1 MIAIASKE
9 IYRLDIKINVN
20 GDKESSNKVK
30 KVEETAEK
38 AKKKLKDLGN
48 QTASP
53 TAKLN
58 DKMSSPLDK
67 LESKTKKLSD
77 RTISP
82 TAKLKDNATSG
93 LDKVKSATEKLNN
106 KEAKVK
112 VKAEDQASSVI
123 EKANNKLTSWLK
135 AGSKKVIS
143 IALAGTLAMGGF
155 GATTA
160 IKTYSDFE
168 KGLSNVKAVSQATDS
183 EMKQLSNTAKSLGAS
198 TEWSAVQ
205 VTQAEELLGQAGFS
219 TKENISALPGL
230 LSLAS
235 AGDLDLAAATDI
247 ASGTL
252 RSFNIDASNTSHVA
266 DVLALSASATN
277 SDVTDLGETM
287 KYVAPV
293 SASLGISFED
303 TAAAAGLLSNQN
315 IKGSQAGTV
324 LRQAMAR
331 LASPTKEAAGLMKTY
346 GINAFDT
353 QGNMKPLSGV
363 VDNLNS
369 SLGKLTSQQRADIIS
384 TIFGTE
390 SMSGVLALMN
400 QGGQSL
406 SDLSKRLSD
415 ANGAAKDMAN
425 TKLDNLSG
433 QWKILKSAVEGM
445 NIALGE
451 RLAPYAKQFVTWF
464 TGKIPDITDGIVN
477 AVDYLSN
484 HTEDIK
490 ETAIA
495 IGTVVTAI
503 AGFNIAGSIGNSIS
517 GISNLVSLFKGASV
531 AKDATE
537 AAVGISKVGLAA
549 KILPALFSPVGL
561 AITAGVATT
570 AYGVMSYNSLIN
582 RSIDTATEE
591 LTIGEKII
599 NKFTGSAY
607 KSAKELQESGVKYT
621 DFGEGISDSFKKAV
635 RETAKS
641 GTELLMN
648 IKKIDMSS
656 YSTSDRENK
665 ITNRINDY
673 AYDIINALENKKN
686 SETKVLKDALSAD
699 GDYSLEN
706 DSAVSSIG
714 EYYDNVTEKIQVARD
729 KVYDIT
735 SQAYADNRE
744 LAVSELEEIKGYID
758 QMNSL
763 KLEAI
768 DAKNTYDQAYA
779 QSKFTTDASK
789 VTDADSASELLKSS
803 YKDIDDVYKDKIA
816 DLDGNIAVLEKTLS
830 ETTEESKK
838 SSLEKSID
846 ELRNTRGSY
855 ADSNWNE
862 KQAMYQIIMDQ
873 NSGAASSIDKYT
885 GDKVDGTELD
895 NRDTMQKMINSH
907 IGASNIK
914 ESGNYTLFN
923 DLTKQWE
930 NVTIAVDDYSKEIT
944 GFYNETANKGAAY
957 SNVQKKQLDILR
969 ESYTNSTDGIIN
981 AIDVISNSTL
991 NTSTGEFKMGNAIVA
1006 SMQDIQKESDGVI
1019 TGMTQI
1025 NGTQVYIKADAS
1037 GAIEAIGDTRE
1048 ELNQVPPI
1056 TAADVTTDGTAQE
1069 TTSEITGVITKANE
1083 ADGKTITIT
1092 TIFKKITQWFDDK
1105 FSRAADA
1112 INDHST
1118 AANYIPSENA
1128 NGTHYSESGLSTVD
1142 ERGWELSDRT
1152 VPVIGQYNNNPL
1164 VNLKKGTKI
1173 RNHMNSVNDMR
1184 AAVQQEVARKT
1195 PKQKVEVY
1203 QPQVAMA
1210 GGGNQF
1216 SFGGMN
1222 INVNGNQDIEAMIN
1236 EAMQQFG
1243 QNLRDAFTNIKK

>member
-135 AGSKKVIS
+135 AGTKKVIS

-549 KILPALFSPVGL
+549 KILPALFSPAGL
-561 AITAGVATT
+561 AITAGVAAT
-570 AYGVMSYNSLIN
+570 AYGVMSYNSLMN

-648 IKKIDMSS
+648 IKKIDMSG

-665 ITNRINDY
+665 IANRINDY

-699 GDYSLEN
+699 GDYSSEN

-744 LAVSELEEIKGYID
+744 LASSELEEIKGYID

-763 KLEAI
+763 KLDAI

-789 VTDADSASELLKSS
+789 ITDTDSASELLKSS
-803 YKDIDDVYKDKIA
+803 YKDIDDAYKDKIA
-816 DLDGNIAVLEKTLS
+816 DLDGHIAVLEKTLS

-930 NVTIAVDDYSKEIT
+930 NVTIAVDEYSKEIT

-1069 TTSEITGVITKANE
+1069 TKSEITSVITKADE

-1092 TIFKKITQWFDDK
+1092 TIFKKVSQWFDDIFK
-1105 FSRAADA
+1105 GNSDV
-1112 INDHST
+1112 DK
-1118 AANYIPSENA
+1118 NA

-1142 ERGWELSDRT
+1142 ERGWELADRT
-1152 VPVIGQYNNNPL
+1152 VPVIGQYNKNPL
-1164 VNLKKGTKI
+1164 VNLQKGTKI

>member
-549 KILPALFSPVGL
+549 KILPALFSPAGL
-561 AITAGVATT
+561 AITAGVAAT
-570 AYGVMSYNSLIN
+570 AYGVMSYNSLMN

-763 KLEAI
+763 KLDAI

-789 VTDADSASELLKSS
+789 ITDTDSASELLKSS
-803 YKDIDDVYKDKIA
+803 YKDIDDAYKDKIA
-816 DLDGNIAVLEKTLS
+816 DLDGHIAVLEKTLS

>member
-1 MIAIASKE
+1 
-9 IYRLDIKINVN
+9 
-20 GDKESSNKVK
+20 
-30 KVEETAEK
+30 
-38 AKKKLKDLGN
+38 
-48 QTASP
+48 
-53 TAKLN
+53 
-58 DKMSSPLDK
+58 MSSPLDK

-135 AGSKKVIS
+135 AGTKKVIS

-537 AAVGISKVGLAA
+537 AAAGISKVGLSA

-561 AITAGVATT
+561 AITAGVAAT
-570 AYGVMSYNSLIN
+570 AYGVMSYNSLMN

-648 IKKIDMSS
+648 IKKIDMSG

-686 SETKVLKDALSAD
+686 SEIKVLKDALSAD
-699 GDYSLEN
+699 GDYSSEN

-763 KLEAI
+763 KLDAI

-789 VTDADSASELLKSS
+789 ITDTDSASELLKSS
-803 YKDIDDVYKDKIA
+803 YKDIDDAYKDKIA
-816 DLDGNIAVLEKTLS
+816 DLDGHIAVLEKTLS

-1069 TTSEITGVITKANE
+1069 TKSEITSVITKADE

-1092 TIFKKITQWFDDK
+1092 TIFKKVSQWFDDIFK
-1105 FSRAADA
+1105 GNSDV
-1112 INDHST
+1112 DK
-1118 AANYIPSENA
+1118 NA

-1142 ERGWELSDRT
+1142 ERGWELADRT

-1164 VNLKKGTKI
+1164 VNLQKGTKI

>member
-58 DKMSSPLDK
+58 DKMSSPLEK
-67 LESKTKKLSD
+67 LESKTKSLSD
-77 RTISP
+77 KTISP

-648 IKKIDMSS
+648 IKKIDMSG

-665 ITNRINDY
+665 IANRINDY

-699 GDYSLEN
+699 GDYSSEN

-729 KVYDIT
+729 KVYYIT

-763 KLEAI
+763 KLDAI

-789 VTDADSASELLKSS
+789 ITDTDSASELLKSS
-803 YKDIDDVYKDKIA
+803 YKDIDDAYKDKIA
-816 DLDGNIAVLEKTLS
+816 DLDGHIAVLEKTLS

-838 SSLEKSID
+838 SSLQKSID

>member
-135 AGSKKVIS
+135 AGTKKVIS

-537 AAVGISKVGLAA
+537 AAAGISKVGLSA

-561 AITAGVATT
+561 AITAGFAAT
-570 AYGVMSYNSLIN
+570 AYGVMSYNSLMN

-648 IKKIDMSS
+648 IKKIDMSG

-686 SETKVLKDALSAD
+686 SEIKVLKDALSAD
-699 GDYSLEN
+699 GDYSSEN

-763 KLEAI
+763 KLDAI

-789 VTDADSASELLKSS
+789 ITDTDSASELLKSS
-803 YKDIDDVYKDKIA
+803 YKDIDDAYKDKIA
-816 DLDGNIAVLEKTLS
+816 DLDGHIAVLEKTLS

-873 NSGAASSIDKYT
+873 NSGVASSIDKYT

-1056 TAADVTTDGTAQE
+1056 TAADVTTNGTAQE

-1142 ERGWELSDRT
+1142 ERGWELADKT

-1164 VNLKKGTKI
+1164 VNLQKGTKI

-1210 GGGNQF
+1210 GEGNQF
-1216 SFGGMN
+1216 NFGGMN

>member
-135 AGSKKVIS
+135 AGTKKVIS

-549 KILPALFSPVGL
+549 KILPALFSPAGL
-561 AITAGVATT
+561 AITAGVAAT
-570 AYGVMSYNSLIN
+570 AYGVMSYNSLMN

-648 IKKIDMSS
+648 IKKIDMSG

-665 ITNRINDY
+665 IANRINDY

-699 GDYSLEN
+699 GDYSSEN

-763 KLEAI
+763 KLDAI
-768 DAKNTYDQAYA
+768 DAKDTYDQAYA

-789 VTDADSASELLKSS
+789 ITDTDSASELLKSS
-803 YKDIDDVYKDKIA
+803 YKDIDDAYKDKIA
-816 DLDGNIAVLEKTLS
+816 DLDGHIAVLEKTLS

-930 NVTIAVDDYSKEIT
+930 NVTIAVDEYSKEIT

-1069 TTSEITGVITKANE
+1069 TKSEITSVITKADE

-1092 TIFKKITQWFDDK
+1092 TIFKKVSQWFDDIFK
-1105 FSRAADA
+1105 GNSDV
-1112 INDHST
+1112 DK
-1118 AANYIPSENA
+1118 NA

-1142 ERGWELSDRT
+1142 ERGWELADRT
-1152 VPVIGQYNNNPL
+1152 VPVIGQYNKNPL
-1164 VNLKKGTKI
+1164 VNLQKGTKI

>member
-58 DKMSSPLDK
+58 DKMSSPLEK
-67 LESKTKKLSD
+67 LESKTKSLSD
-77 RTISP
+77 KTISP

-537 AAVGISKVGLAA
+537 TAVGISKVGLAA

-648 IKKIDMSS
+648 IKKIDMSG

-665 ITNRINDY
+665 IANRINDY

-699 GDYSLEN
+699 GDYSSEN

-729 KVYDIT
+729 KVYYIT

-763 KLEAI
+763 KLDAI

-789 VTDADSASELLKSS
+789 ITDTDSASELLKSS
-803 YKDIDDVYKDKIA
+803 YKDIDDAYKDKIA
-816 DLDGNIAVLEKTLS
+816 DLDGHIAVLEKTLS

-838 SSLEKSID
+838 SSLQKSID

>member
-58 DKMSSPLDK
+58 DKMSSPLEK
-67 LESKTKKLSD
+67 LESKTKSLSD
-77 RTISP
+77 KTISP

-135 AGSKKVIS
+135 AGTKKVIS

-464 TGKIPDITDGIVN
+464 TSKIPEIKEGILSF
-477 AVDYLSN
+477 VDYLSKN
-484 HTEDIK
+484 TDKLISLGK
-490 ETAIA
+490 TAV
-495 IGTVVTAI
+495 TVT
-503 AGFNIAGSIGNSIS
+503 GSVMA
-517 GISNLVSLFKGASV
+517 LSV
-531 AKDATE
+531 ASKTIGAVNGIMGFVNGVRSIATGAE
-537 AAVGISKVGLAA
+537 VATTALSGAGIVA
-549 KILPALFSPVGL
+549 KILPALFSPIGIAAVAAFAVAGVAIKGYNDLMDESCLKTTEQLSLSERFMNSITGHKIKTEKEMEELGL
-561 AITAGVATT
+561 VYNDFGYGVSDSFKTAAKDASKSLLDIEMNINRMSRNGSLNGDKFDSFKDYINNFVYDGINAIKSKQSQVKEELNKTFGLDGTISENEQNTLDYLEKYYQAGIDKELELRDDIYEIGSKAIADHGAILDSDMAQIKEKLAEIQALKLEYANAENEGERAYASSKFKSAAERVSGIEEASTLLQDRAKEHQDKLDEIQANYDKSIAYTKSLMKSATSDEDKQNLQSELDDLQKTRDESLKQAEEDWKSDLETLYEAYPKARGKLNEDTGEAFSVDELKSQDTMSKIQDSHSQLAGVATSGVYT
-570 AYGVMSYNSLIN
+570 LQNDVTKNLETLYVNVDEATGKIKGILNGTTGEIGAYS
-582 RSIDTATEE
+582 DEQK
-591 LTIGEKII
+591 EKLM
-599 NKFTGSAY
+599 NLQDEYSKTGS
-607 KSAKELQESGVKYT
+607 EMQQLV
-621 DFGEGISDSFKKAV
+621 
-635 RETAKS
+635 
-641 GTELLMN
+641 
-648 IKKIDMSS
+648 
-656 YSTSDRENK
+656 
-665 ITNRINDY
+665 TN
-673 AYDIINALENKKN
+673 
-686 SETKVLKDALSAD
+686 
-699 GDYSLEN
+699 
-706 DSAVSSIG
+706 
-714 EYYDNVTEKIQVARD
+714 
-729 KVYDIT
+729 
-735 SQAYADNRE
+735 
-744 LAVSELEEIKGYID
+744 
-758 QMNSL
+758 
-763 KLEAI
+763 
-768 DAKNTYDQAYA
+768 
-779 QSKFTTDASK
+779 
-789 VTDADSASELLKSS
+789 
-803 YKDIDDVYKDKIA
+803 
-816 DLDGNIAVLEKTLS
+816 
-830 ETTEESKK
+830 
-838 SSLEKSID
+838 
-846 ELRNTRGSY
+846 
-855 ADSNWNE
+855 
-862 KQAMYQIIMDQ
+862 QAM
-873 NSGAASSIDKYT
+873 
-885 GDKVDGTELD
+885 
-895 NRDTMQKMINSH
+895 
-907 IGASNIK
+907 
-914 ESGNYTLFN
+914 
-923 DLTKQWE
+923 
-930 NVTIAVDDYSKEIT
+930 
-944 GFYNETANKGAAY
+944 
-957 SNVQKKQLDILR
+957 
-969 ESYTNSTDGIIN
+969 
-981 AIDVISNSTL
+981 L
-991 NTSTGEFKMGNAIVA
+991 NTSTDEVVNHFGDVVGQLENVQTA
-1006 SMQDIQKESDGVI
+1006 EDGTV
-1019 TGMTQI
+1019 TGILNI
-1025 NGTQVYIKADAS
+1025 NGTPIQITSNADGTITSLSEVNNQLDYINGRHVQAIIELRQTFSQEAIDYGQQDGARFLPQQNAS
-1037 GAIEAIGDTRE
+1037 G
-1048 ELNQVPPI
+1048 
-1056 TAADVTTDGTAQE
+1056 TDYAT
-1069 TTSEITGVITKANE
+1069 
-1083 ADGKTITIT
+1083 
-1092 TIFKKITQWFDDK
+1092 
-1105 FSRAADA
+1105 
-1112 INDHST
+1112 
-1118 AANYIPSENA
+1118 
-1128 NGTHYSESGLSTVD
+1128 SGLSTVN

-1152 VPVIGQYNNNPL
+1152 VSVIGQYNNNPL
-1164 VNLKKGTKI
+1164 VNLQSGTKI
-1173 RNHMNSVNDMR
+1173 RSHMDSMNDMR
-1184 AAVQQEVARKT
+1184 SAVKEEVS
-1195 PKQKVEVY
+1195 KQVPHGTY
-1203 QPQVAMA
+1203 QVAQA
-1210 GGGNQF
+1210 PVQVTGVGGL
-1216 SFGGMN
+1216 SFGDTN
-1222 INVNGNQDIEAMIN
+1222 ININGNQDVEAMIQQ
-1236 EAMQQFG
+1236 AMLQFG
-1243 QNLRDAFTNIKK
+1243 NTLRQAFSNIKR

>member
-1 MIAIASKE
+1 
-9 IYRLDIKINVN
+9 
-20 GDKESSNKVK
+20 
-30 KVEETAEK
+30 
-38 AKKKLKDLGN
+38 
-48 QTASP
+48 
-53 TAKLN
+53 
-58 DKMSSPLDK
+58 
-67 LESKTKKLSD
+67 
-77 RTISP
+77 
-82 TAKLKDNATSG
+82 
-93 LDKVKSATEKLNN
+93 
-106 KEAKVK
+106 
-112 VKAEDQASSVI
+112 
-123 EKANNKLTSWLK
+123 
-135 AGSKKVIS
+135 
-143 IALAGTLAMGGF
+143 MGGF

-277 SDVTDLGETM
+277 SDVTYLGETM

-537 AAVGISKVGLAA
+537 AAAGISKVGLAA
-549 KILPALFSPVGL
+549 KILPALFSPAGL
-561 AITAGVATT
+561 AITAGVAAT
-570 AYGVMSYNSLIN
+570 AVGVHEYNKLMN
-582 RSIDTATEE
+582 ESILTAKEDLDPIERFMDSISGNMHKSKAELEE
-591 LTIGEKII
+591 LNLI
-599 NKFTGSAY
+599 Y
-607 KSAKELQESGVKYT
+607 D
-621 DFGEGISDSFKKAV
+621 DFGEGVSESFKSA
-635 RETAKS
+635 AKDAS
-641 GTELLMN
+641 KSLLNIEMDINRLTRNGTLDEGGVN
-648 IKKIDMSS
+648 TFKN
-656 YSTSDRENK
+656 YV
-665 ITNRINDY
+665 NDF
-673 AYDIINALENKKN
+673 AYEGINAMKEQKDKIESEFNKTFMLDGVLN
-686 SETKVLKDALSAD
+686 ETEK
-699 GDYSLEN
+699 
-706 DSAVSSIG
+706 
-714 EYYDNVTEKIQVARD
+714 NVTESLSEYFETGINKQMQLKED
-729 KVYDIT
+729 VYGILNETFVDHSKDLDTAMAEIKEKLAEMKALELEY
-735 SQAYADNRE
+735 SKADNAYE
-744 LAVSELEEIKGYID
+744 K
-758 QMNSL
+758 
-763 KLEAI
+763 
-768 DAKNTYDQAYA
+768 AYA
-779 QSKFTTDASK
+779 QNQYINDAEK
-789 VTDADSASELLKSS
+789 VSGLDSASELLKSR
-803 YKDIDDVYKDKIA
+803 A
-816 DLDGNIAVLEKTLS
+816 DEHN
-830 ETTEESKK
+830 
-838 SSLEKSID
+838 
-846 ELRNTRGSY
+846 
-855 ADSNWNE
+855 
-862 KQAMYQIIMDQ
+862 
-873 NSGAASSIDKYT
+873 
-885 GDKVDGTELD
+885 
-895 NRDTMQKMINSH
+895 
-907 IGASNIK
+907 
-914 ESGNYTLFN
+914 
-923 DLTKQWE
+923 
-930 NVTIAVDDYSKEIT
+930 
-944 GFYNETANKGAAY
+944 
-957 SNVQKKQLDILR
+957 KQLDEIDNNYAGTLAYYD
-969 ESYTNSTDGIIN
+969 SLLSNNNITDEEKN
-981 AIDVISNSTL
+981 N
-991 NTSTGEFKMGNAIVA
+991 F
-1006 SMQDIQKESDGVI
+1006 
-1019 TGMTQI
+1019 
-1025 NGTQVYIKADAS
+1025 
-1037 GAIEAIGDTRE
+1037 EA
-1048 ELNQVPPI
+1048 
-1056 TAADVTTDGTAQE
+1056 
-1069 TTSEITGVITKANE
+1069 
-1083 ADGKTITIT
+1083 GKTEALKTRKEALKQAEEDWKSDLET
-1092 TIFKKITQWFDDK
+1092 L
-1105 FSRAADA
+1105 
-1112 INDHST
+1112 
-1118 AANYIPSENA
+1118 
-1128 NGTHYSESGLSTVD
+1128 YSAYPKAKDQME
-1142 ERGWELSDRT
+1142 
-1152 VPVIGQYNNNPL
+1152 
-1164 VNLKKGTKI
+1164 
-1173 RNHMNSVNDMR
+1173 
-1184 AAVQQEVARKT
+1184 EVC
-1195 PKQKVEVY
+1195 
-1203 QPQVAMA
+1203 
-1210 GGGNQF
+1210 
-1216 SFGGMN
+1216 
-1222 INVNGNQDIEAMIN
+1222 
-1236 EAMQQFG
+1236 
-1243 QNLRDAFTNIKK
+1243 

>member
-1 MIAIASKE
+1 
-9 IYRLDIKINVN
+9 
-20 GDKESSNKVK
+20 
-30 KVEETAEK
+30 
-38 AKKKLKDLGN
+38 
-48 QTASP
+48 
-53 TAKLN
+53 
-58 DKMSSPLDK
+58 
-67 LESKTKKLSD
+67 
-77 RTISP
+77 
-82 TAKLKDNATSG
+82 
-93 LDKVKSATEKLNN
+93 NN

-135 AGSKKVIS
+135 AGTKKVIS

-503 AGFNIAGSIGNSIS
+503 AGFNIAG
-517 GISNLVSLFKGASV
+517 
-531 AKDATE
+531 
-537 AAVGISKVGLAA
+537 
-549 KILPALFSPVGL
+549 
-561 AITAGVATT
+561 
-570 AYGVMSYNSLIN
+570 
-582 RSIDTATEE
+582 
-591 LTIGEKII
+591 
-599 NKFTGSAY
+599 
-607 KSAKELQESGVKYT
+607 
-621 DFGEGISDSFKKAV
+621 
-635 RETAKS
+635 
-641 GTELLMN
+641 
-648 IKKIDMSS
+648 
-656 YSTSDRENK
+656 
-665 ITNRINDY
+665 
-673 AYDIINALENKKN
+673 
-686 SETKVLKDALSAD
+686 
-699 GDYSLEN
+699 
-706 DSAVSSIG
+706 
-714 EYYDNVTEKIQVARD
+714 
-729 KVYDIT
+729 
-735 SQAYADNRE
+735 
-744 LAVSELEEIKGYID
+744 
-758 QMNSL
+758 
-763 KLEAI
+763 
-768 DAKNTYDQAYA
+768 
-779 QSKFTTDASK
+779 
-789 VTDADSASELLKSS
+789 
-803 YKDIDDVYKDKIA
+803 
-816 DLDGNIAVLEKTLS
+816 
-830 ETTEESKK
+830 
-838 SSLEKSID
+838 
-846 ELRNTRGSY
+846 
-855 ADSNWNE
+855 
-862 KQAMYQIIMDQ
+862 
-873 NSGAASSIDKYT
+873 
-885 GDKVDGTELD
+885 
-895 NRDTMQKMINSH
+895 
-907 IGASNIK
+907 
-914 ESGNYTLFN
+914 
-923 DLTKQWE
+923 
-930 NVTIAVDDYSKEIT
+930 
-944 GFYNETANKGAAY
+944 
-957 SNVQKKQLDILR
+957 
-969 ESYTNSTDGIIN
+969 
-981 AIDVISNSTL
+981 
-991 NTSTGEFKMGNAIVA
+991 
-1006 SMQDIQKESDGVI
+1006 
-1019 TGMTQI
+1019 
-1025 NGTQVYIKADAS
+1025 
-1037 GAIEAIGDTRE
+1037 
-1048 ELNQVPPI
+1048 
-1056 TAADVTTDGTAQE
+1056 
-1069 TTSEITGVITKANE
+1069 
-1083 ADGKTITIT
+1083 
-1092 TIFKKITQWFDDK
+1092 
-1105 FSRAADA
+1105 
-1112 INDHST
+1112 
-1118 AANYIPSENA
+1118 
-1128 NGTHYSESGLSTVD
+1128 
-1142 ERGWELSDRT
+1142 
-1152 VPVIGQYNNNPL
+1152 
-1164 VNLKKGTKI
+1164 
-1173 RNHMNSVNDMR
+1173 
-1184 AAVQQEVARKT
+1184 
-1195 PKQKVEVY
+1195 
-1203 QPQVAMA
+1203 
-1210 GGGNQF
+1210 
-1216 SFGGMN
+1216 
-1222 INVNGNQDIEAMIN
+1222 
-1236 EAMQQFG
+1236 
-1243 QNLRDAFTNIKK
+1243 

>member
-135 AGSKKVIS
+135 AGTKKVIS

-537 AAVGISKVGLAA
+537 AAAGISKVGLAA
-549 KILPALFSPVGL
+549 KILPALFSPAGL
-561 AITAGVATT
+561 AITAGVAAT
-570 AYGVMSYNSLIN
+570 AVGVHEYNKLMN
-582 RSIDTATEE
+582 ESILTAKEDLDPIERFMDSISGNMHKSKAELEE
-591 LTIGEKII
+591 LNLI
-599 NKFTGSAY
+599 Y
-607 KSAKELQESGVKYT
+607 D
-621 DFGEGISDSFKKAV
+621 DFGEGVSESFKSA
-635 RETAKS
+635 AKDAS
-641 GTELLMN
+641 KSLLNIEMDINRLTRNGTLDEGGVN
-648 IKKIDMSS
+648 TFKN
-656 YSTSDRENK
+656 YV
-665 ITNRINDY
+665 NDF
-673 AYDIINALENKKN
+673 AYEGINAMKEQKDKIESEFNKTFMLDGVLN
-686 SETKVLKDALSAD
+686 ETEK
-699 GDYSLEN
+699 
-706 DSAVSSIG
+706 
-714 EYYDNVTEKIQVARD
+714 NVTESLSEYFETGINKQMQL
-729 KVYDIT
+729 KEDIYGILNET
-735 SQAYADNRE
+735 FVDHSKDLDTAMAEIKEKLSEMKALELEYSKADNAYE
-744 LAVSELEEIKGYID
+744 K
-758 QMNSL
+758 
-763 KLEAI
+763 
-768 DAKNTYDQAYA
+768 AYA
-779 QSKFTTDASK
+779 QNQYINDAEK
-789 VTDADSASELLKSS
+789 VSGLDSASELLKSR
-803 YKDIDDVYKDKIA
+803 A
-816 DLDGNIAVLEKTLS
+816 DEHN
-830 ETTEESKK
+830 
-838 SSLEKSID
+838 
-846 ELRNTRGSY
+846 
-855 ADSNWNE
+855 
-862 KQAMYQIIMDQ
+862 
-873 NSGAASSIDKYT
+873 
-885 GDKVDGTELD
+885 
-895 NRDTMQKMINSH
+895 
-907 IGASNIK
+907 
-914 ESGNYTLFN
+914 
-923 DLTKQWE
+923 
-930 NVTIAVDDYSKEIT
+930 
-944 GFYNETANKGAAY
+944 
-957 SNVQKKQLDILR
+957 KQLDEIDNNYAGTLAYYDSLLSNNNITDEEKNNFEAGKTEALKTR
-969 ESYTNSTDGIIN
+969 KEALKQAEEDWKSDLETLYSAYPKAKDQNGRSLLNEETGAIFSKPELKSQDTMAKIQNSHSQLEGITQSGVYALKNDLSGNLEQLYVSVDEKTGAIKSIFNATTNDIGSYSDKEKEKMDSLKDSYSSAGKEINYLLESH
-981 AIDVISNSTL
+981 ARL
-991 NTSTGEFKMGNAIVA
+991 NTSTGELMSAAGTTITSLENVTAAGDGLITGIMEINNTPYKVTCDLSGTIQNIQSVTDATE
-1006 SMQDIQKESDGVI
+1006 SMPKES
-1019 TGMTQI
+1019 
-1025 NGTQVYIKADAS
+1025 
-1037 GAIEAIGDTRE
+1037 AI
-1048 ELNQVPPI
+1048 
-1056 TAADVTTDGTAQE
+1056 DVTTDGTAQE
-1069 TTSEITGVITKANE
+1069 TKSEITSVITKADE

-1092 TIFKKITQWFDDK
+1092 TIFKKVSQWFDDIFK
-1105 FSRAADA
+1105 G
-1112 INDHST
+1112 N
-1118 AANYIPSENA
+1118 SEVDKNA

-1142 ERGWELSDRT
+1142 ERGWELADRT

-1164 VNLKKGTKI
+1164 VNLQKGTKI

-1222 INVNGNQDIEAMIN
+1222 INVNGNQDVEAMIQ

-1243 QNLRDAFTNIKK
+1243 QNLRDAFSNIKK

>member
-58 DKMSSPLDK
+58 DKMSSPLEK
-67 LESKTKKLSD
+67 LESKTKSLSD

-135 AGSKKVIS
+135 AGTKKVIS

-406 SDLSKRLSD
+406 SDLSKKLSD

-537 AAVGISKVGLAA
+537 AAAGISKVGLAA
-549 KILPALFSPVGL
+549 KILPALFSPAGL
-561 AITAGVATT
+561 AITAGVAAT
-570 AYGVMSYNSLIN
+570 AYGVMSYNSLMN

-648 IKKIDMSS
+648 IKKIDMSG

-665 ITNRINDY
+665 IANRINDY

-699 GDYSLEN
+699 GNYSSEN

-729 KVYDIT
+729 KVYEIT
-735 SQAYADNRE
+735 SQAYANNRE
-744 LAVSELEEIKGYID
+744 LASSELEEIKGYID

-789 VTDADSASELLKSS
+789 ATDANSASELLKSA
-803 YKDIDDVYKDKIA
+803 YKDIDDAYKDKIA
-816 DLDGNIAVLEKTLS
+816 DLDGHIAVLEKTLS

-957 SNVQKKQLDILR
+957 SNVQKDQLDTLR
-969 ESYTNSTDGIIN
+969 KSYTNATDGIIN

-991 NTSTGEFKMGNAIVA
+991 NTDTGEFKMGNAIVA

-1019 TGMTQI
+1019 TGMAQI

-1037 GAIEAIGDTRE
+1037 GALEAIGNTRE
-1048 ELNQVPPI
+1048 ELNQIPS
-1056 TAADVTTDGTAQE
+1056 VTTADISTNA
-1069 TTSEITGVITKANE
+1069 SESKGEVGGLLENLREIGSKVWTGIVNITKNVTEAFTSSNDAGHTAGHKEGYASGTDNATAGLHPVAEEGFEIITNPSVRNFRGGERVLNHNE
-1083 ADGKTITIT
+1083 
-1092 TIFKKITQWFDDK
+1092 
-1105 FSRAADA
+1105 S
-1112 INDHST
+1112 
-1118 AANYIPSENA
+1118 
-1128 NGTHYSESGLSTVD
+1128 VD
-1142 ERGWELSDRT
+1142 FLKSNK
-1152 VPVIGQYNNNPL
+1152 V
-1164 VNLKKGTKI
+1164 KKG
-1173 RNHMNSVNDMR
+1173 
-1184 AAVQQEVARKT
+1184 
-1195 PKQKVEVY
+1195 KVEVY
-1203 QPQVAMA
+1203 QPKVAME

-1222 INVNGNQDIEAMIN
+1222 ININGNQDVEAMIN

-1243 QNLRDAFTNIKK
+1243 QNLRDAFSNIKK

>member
-58 DKMSSPLDK
+58 DKMSSPLEK
-67 LESKTKKLSD
+67 LESKTKSLSD

-93 LDKVKSATEKLNN
+93 LDKVKNATEKLNN

-135 AGSKKVIS
+135 AGTKKVIS

-415 ANGAAKDMAN
+415 VNGAAKDMAN

-537 AAVGISKVGLAA
+537 AAAGISKVGLAA

-561 AITAGVATT
+561 AITAGVAAT
-570 AYGVMSYNSLIN
+570 AVGVHEYNKLMN
-582 RSIDTATEE
+582 ESI
-591 LTIGEKII
+591 LT
-599 NKFTGSAY
+599 
-607 KSAKELQESGVKYT
+607 AKEDLDPIERFMDSISGNMHKSKAELQDLGLIYD
-621 DFGEGISDSFKKAV
+621 DFGEGVSESFKSA
-635 RETAKS
+635 AKDAS
-641 GTELLMN
+641 KSLLNIEMDINRLTRNGTLDEGGVN
-648 IKKIDMSS
+648 TFKN
-656 YSTSDRENK
+656 YV
-665 ITNRINDY
+665 NDF
-673 AYDIINALENKKN
+673 AYEGINAMKEQKDKIESEFNKTFMLDGVLN
-686 SETKVLKDALSAD
+686 ETEK
-699 GDYSLEN
+699 
-706 DSAVSSIG
+706 
-714 EYYDNVTEKIQVARD
+714 NVTESLSEYFETGINKQMQL
-729 KVYDIT
+729 KEDIYGILNKT
-735 SQAYADNRE
+735 FVDHSKDLDTAMA
-744 LAVSELEEIKGYID
+744 EIKGKLAEIK
-758 QMNSL
+758 SL
-763 KLEAI
+763 ELEYTKA
-768 DAKNTYDQAYA
+768 DNAYEQAYA
-779 QSKFTTDASK
+779 QDKFKTDASK
-789 VTDADSASELLKSS
+789 VASLDGASELLQSR
-803 YKDIDDVYKDKIA
+803 A
-816 DLDGNIAVLEKTLS
+816 
-830 ETTEESKK
+830 EEH
-838 SSLEKSID
+838 
-846 ELRNTRGSY
+846 N
-855 ADSNWNE
+855 
-862 KQAMYQIIMDQ
+862 
-873 NSGAASSIDKYT
+873 
-885 GDKVDGTELD
+885 
-895 NRDTMQKMINSH
+895 
-907 IGASNIK
+907 
-914 ESGNYTLFN
+914 
-923 DLTKQWE
+923 
-930 NVTIAVDDYSKEIT
+930 
-944 GFYNETANKGAAY
+944 
-957 SNVQKKQLDILR
+957 KQLDEIDHNYVGTLAYYDSLLSNENLNETER
-969 ESYTNSTDGIIN
+969 ENFEKGKEEAEKARDEAFKQIKDNWTSDLETFYKECSPAKDKNGRKLLNEDTGDVFGKGDFRAQDMLSGFENKYPELSNVNKDGYYALQNSATNELETLYVSIDQTTGRINGVLETATGQVGGYSEEYASKVQEMAEQNKSATSGIIESLEGMK
-981 AIDVISNSTL
+981 AHVDLSNNS
-991 NTSTGEFKMGNAIVA
+991 IV
-1006 SMQDIQKESDGVI
+1006 SSY
-1019 TGMTQI
+1019 
-1025 NGTQVYIKADAS
+1025 GTFS
-1037 GAIEAIGDTRE
+1037 GAIQNVTELGDGLYECMARVNEQDVVLTVDSKGAIR
-1048 ELNQVPPI
+1048 NI
-1056 TAADVTTDGTAQE
+1056 HDVE
-1069 TTSEITGVITKANE
+1069 SSLSK
-1083 ADGKTITIT
+1083 
-1092 TIFKKITQWFDDK
+1092 
-1105 FSRAADA
+1105 
-1112 INDHST
+1112 
-1118 AANYIPSENA
+1118 IPSYKQVLISVATSSVVNSLGSGASKIAESINQHA
-1128 NGTHYSESGLSTVD
+1128 SGTNYATSGLSTID
-1142 ERGWELSDRT
+1142 ERGWELADRT
-1152 VPVIGQYNNNPL
+1152 VPVLGQYNNNPL
-1164 VNLKKGTKI
+1164 VNLEQGTKI
-1173 RNHMNSVNDMR
+1173 KSHMNSVNDMR

-1222 INVNGNQDIEAMIN
+1222 ININSNQDVEAMIQ

-1243 QNLRDAFTNIKK
+1243 QNLKNAFSNIKK

>member
-58 DKMSSPLDK
+58 DKMSSALDK
-67 LESKTKKLSD
+67 IESKTKKLSD
-77 RTISP
+77 KTISP

-135 AGSKKVIS
+135 AGTKKVIS

-537 AAVGISKVGLAA
+537 AAAGISKVGLSA

-561 AITAGVATT
+561 AITAGVAAT
-570 AYGVMSYNSLIN
+570 AYGVMSYNSLMN

-648 IKKIDMSS
+648 IKKIDMSG

-686 SETKVLKDALSAD
+686 SEIKVLKDALSAD
-699 GDYSLEN
+699 GDYSSEN

-763 KLEAI
+763 KLDAI

-789 VTDADSASELLKSS
+789 ITDTDSASELLKSS
-803 YKDIDDVYKDKIA
+803 YKDIDDAYKDKIA
-816 DLDGNIAVLEKTLS
+816 DLDGHIAVLEKTLS

-1069 TTSEITGVITKANE
+1069 TKSEITSVITKADE

-1092 TIFKKITQWFDDK
+1092 TIFKKVSQWFDDIFK
-1105 FSRAADA
+1105 GNSDVDK
-1112 INDHST
+1112 N
-1118 AANYIPSENA
+1118 E

-1142 ERGWELSDRT
+1142 ERGWELADRT

-1164 VNLKKGTKI
+1164 VNLQKGTKI

>member
-135 AGSKKVIS
+135 AGTKKVIS

-537 AAVGISKVGLAA
+537 AAAGISKVGLAA

-561 AITAGVATT
+561 AITAGVAVT
-570 AYGVMSYNSLIN
+570 AYGVMSYNSLMN

-621 DFGEGISDSFKKAV
+621 DFGEGISDSFKKSV

-648 IKKIDMSS
+648 IKKIDMSG

-665 ITNRINDY
+665 IANRINDY

-699 GDYSLEN
+699 GNYSSEN

-729 KVYDIT
+729 KVYEIT
-735 SQAYADNRE
+735 SQAYANNRE
-744 LAVSELEEIKGYID
+744 LASSELEEIKGYID

-789 VTDADSASELLKSS
+789 ATDANSASELLKSA
-803 YKDIDDVYKDKIA
+803 YKDIDDAYKDKIA
-816 DLDGNIAVLEKTLS
+816 DLDGHIAVLEKILS

-957 SNVQKKQLDILR
+957 SNVQKDQLDTLR
-969 ESYTNSTDGIIN
+969 KSYTNATDGIIN

-991 NTSTGEFKMGNAIVA
+991 NTDTGEFKMGNAIVA

-1019 TGMTQI
+1019 TGMAQI

-1037 GAIEAIGDTRE
+1037 GALEAIGNTRE
-1048 ELNQVPPI
+1048 ELNQIPS
-1056 TAADVTTDGTAQE
+1056 VTTADISTNA
-1069 TTSEITGVITKANE
+1069 SESKGEVGGLLENLREIGSKVWTGIVNITKNVTEAFTSSNDAGHTAGHKEGYASGTDNATAGLHPVAEEGFEIITNPSVRNFRGGERVLNHNE
-1083 ADGKTITIT
+1083 
-1092 TIFKKITQWFDDK
+1092 
-1105 FSRAADA
+1105 S
-1112 INDHST
+1112 
-1118 AANYIPSENA
+1118 
-1128 NGTHYSESGLSTVD
+1128 VD
-1142 ERGWELSDRT
+1142 F
-1152 VPVIGQYNNNPL
+1152 
-1164 VNLKKGTKI
+1164 LKSNKAQKG
-1173 RNHMNSVNDMR
+1173 
-1184 AAVQQEVARKT
+1184 
-1195 PKQKVEVY
+1195 KVEVY
-1203 QPQVAMA
+1203 QPKVAME

-1222 INVNGNQDIEAMIN
+1222 ININGNQDVEAMIN

-1243 QNLRDAFTNIKK
+1243 QNLRDAFSNIKK

>member
-1 MIAIASKE
+1 MGGTALKNAI
-9 IYRLDIKINVN
+9 VN
-20 GDKESSNKVK
+20 MV
-30 KVEETAEK
+30 
-38 AKKKLKDLGN
+38 
-48 QTASP
+48 SP
-53 TAKLN
+53 TKTMAAVMEKYKLSLTDSEGN
-58 DKMSSPLDK
+58 MKSLKGVMDMLREKMGGLDTATQSAAASDLFGKEAMSGMLSIINAGASDYDK
-67 LESKTKKLSD
+67 L
-77 RTISP
+77 
-82 TAKLKDNATSG
+82 
-93 LDKVKSATEKLNN
+93 
-106 KEAKVK
+106 
-112 VKAEDQASSVI
+112 
-123 EKANNKLTSWLK
+123 
-135 AGSKKVIS
+135 
-143 IALAGTLAMGGF
+143 
-155 GATTA
+155 TTA
-160 IKTYSDFE
+160 IY
-168 KGLSNVKAVSQATDS
+168 
-183 EMKQLSNTAKSLGAS
+183 GA
-198 TEWSAVQ
+198 
-205 VTQAEELLGQAGFS
+205 
-219 TKENISALPGL
+219 
-230 LSLAS
+230 
-235 AGDLDLAAATDI
+235 D
-247 ASGTL
+247 
-252 RSFNIDASNTSHVA
+252 
-266 DVLALSASATN
+266 
-277 SDVTDLGETM
+277 
-287 KYVAPV
+287 
-293 SASLGISFED
+293 
-303 TAAAAGLLSNQN
+303 
-315 IKGSQAGTV
+315 
-324 LRQAMAR
+324 
-331 LASPTKEAAGLMKTY
+331 
-346 GINAFDT
+346 
-353 QGNMKPLSGV
+353 
-363 VDNLNS
+363 
-369 SLGKLTSQQRADIIS
+369 
-384 TIFGTE
+384 
-390 SMSGVLALMN
+390 
-400 QGGQSL
+400 
-406 SDLSKRLSD
+406 
-415 ANGAAKDMAN
+415 GAAKKMAD
-425 TKLDNLSG
+425 TKLDSLSG
-433 QWKILKSAVEGM
+433 QWTILKSAVEGM

-549 KILPALFSPVGL
+549 KILPALFSPAGL
-561 AITAGVATT
+561 AITAGVAAT
-570 AYGVMSYNSLIN
+570 AYGVMSYNSLMN

-763 KLEAI
+763 KLDAI

-779 QSKFTTDASK
+779 RSKFTTDASK
-789 VTDADSASELLKSS
+789 ITDTDSASELLKSS
-803 YKDIDDVYKDKIA
+803 YKDIDDAYKDKIA
-816 DLDGNIAVLEKTLS
+816 DLDGHIAVLEKTLS

-957 SNVQKKQLDILR
+957 SSVQKKQLDILR

-1048 ELNQVPPI
+1048 ELNQVPLI

-1069 TTSEITGVITKANE
+1069 TKSEITSVITKADE

-1092 TIFKKITQWFDDK
+1092 TIFKKVSQWFDDIFK
-1105 FSRAADA
+1105 GNSDV
-1112 INDHST
+1112 DK
-1118 AANYIPSENA
+1118 NA

-1142 ERGWELSDRT
+1142 ERGWELADRT
-1152 VPVIGQYNNNPL
+1152 VPVIGQYNNNTL
-1164 VNLKKGTKI
+1164 VNLQKGTKI

>member
-58 DKMSSPLDK
+58 DKMSSALDK
-67 LESKTKKLSD
+67 IESKTKKLSD
-77 RTISP
+77 KTISP

-93 LDKVKSATEKLNN
+93 LNKVKSATEKLNN
-106 KEAKVK
+106 KEAKIK
-112 VKAEDQASSVI
+112 VDAEDKASSVI

-160 IKTYSDFE
+160 INTFSNFEYGMKT
-168 KGLSNVKAVSQATDS
+168 VQATSQATEAD
-183 EMKQLSNTAKSLGAS
+183 LSKLTNTAKNLGATTS
-198 TEWSAVQ
+198 FSAVEVSQ
-205 VTQAEELLGQAGFS
+205 GMNYLAMAGYK
-219 TKENISALPGL
+219 TNDIISAMPGL
-230 LSLAS
+230 L
-235 AGDLDLAAATDI
+235 
-247 ASGTL
+247 
-252 RSFNIDASNTSHVA
+252 N
-266 DVLALSASATN
+266 
-277 SDVTDLGETM
+277 
-287 KYVAPV
+287 
-293 SASLGISFED
+293 
-303 TAAAAGLLSNQN
+303 AAAASGEDLASTSDIISDAITAFGMKASDTNHLSDVMAQASANANTNIGLLGESFKYVGATMGAMKYSIEDTSIALGLMANAGV
-315 IKGSQAGTV
+315 KGSMGGTSLKNAIV
-324 LRQAMAR
+324 NMV
-331 LASPTKEAAGLMKTY
+331 SPTKTMAAVMEKYKLSLT
-346 GINAFDT
+346 DSE
-353 QGNMKPLSGV
+353 GNMKSLKGVMDMLREKMGGLDTATQAAAASDLFGKEAMSGMLAIINAGTS
-363 VDNLNS
+363 DYD
-369 SLGKLTSQQRADIIS
+369 KLTTAIYGAD
-384 TIFGTE
+384 
-390 SMSGVLALMN
+390 
-400 QGGQSL
+400 
-406 SDLSKRLSD
+406 
-415 ANGAAKDMAN
+415 GAAKKMAD
-425 TKLDNLSG
+425 TKLDSLSG
-433 QWKILKSAVEGM
+433 QWTILKSAVEGM

-549 KILPALFSPVGL
+549 KILPALFRPVGL

-570 AYGVMSYNSLIN
+570 AYGVMSYNSLMN

-648 IKKIDMSS
+648 IKKIDMSG

-665 ITNRINDY
+665 IANRINDY

-699 GDYSLEN
+699 GDYSSEN

-763 KLEAI
+763 KLDAI

-789 VTDADSASELLKSS
+789 ITDTDSASELLKSS
-803 YKDIDDVYKDKIA
+803 YKDIDDAYKDKIA
-816 DLDGNIAVLEKTLS
+816 DLDGHIAVLEKTLS

-873 NSGAASSIDKYT
+873 NSGVASSIDKYT

-957 SNVQKKQLDILR
+957 SNVQKKQLDMLR

-1056 TAADVTTDGTAQE
+1056 TAADVTTNGTAQE

-1142 ERGWELSDRT
+1142 ERGWELADKT

-1164 VNLKKGTKI
+1164 VNLQKGTKI

-1210 GGGNQF
+1210 GEGNQF
-1216 SFGGMN
+1216 NFGGMN

>member
-58 DKMSSPLDK
+58 DKMSSPLEK
-67 LESKTKKLSD
+67 LESKTKSLSD
-77 RTISP
+77 KTISP

-549 KILPALFSPVGL
+549 KILPALFSPAGL
-561 AITAGVATT
+561 AITAGVAAT
-570 AYGVMSYNSLIN
+570 AYGVMSYNSLMN

-729 KVYDIT
+729 KVYYIT

-763 KLEAI
+763 KLDAI

-789 VTDADSASELLKSS
+789 ITDTDSASELLKSS
-803 YKDIDDVYKDKIA
+803 YKDIDDAYKDKIA
-816 DLDGNIAVLEKTLS
+816 DLDGHIAVLEKTLS

>member
-135 AGSKKVIS
+135 AGTKKVIS

-549 KILPALFSPVGL
+549 KILPALFSPAGL
-561 AITAGVATT
+561 AITAGVAAT
-570 AYGVMSYNSLIN
+570 AYGVMSYNSLMN

-591 LTIGEKII
+591 LTVGEKII

-648 IKKIDMSS
+648 IKKIDMSG

-665 ITNRINDY
+665 IANRINDY

-699 GDYSLEN
+699 GDYSSEN

-763 KLEAI
+763 KLDAI

-789 VTDADSASELLKSS
+789 ITDTDSASELLKSS
-803 YKDIDDVYKDKIA
+803 YKDIDDAYKDKIA
-816 DLDGNIAVLEKTLS
+816 DLDGHIAVLEKTLS

-930 NVTIAVDDYSKEIT
+930 NVTIAVDEYSKEIT

-1069 TTSEITGVITKANE
+1069 TKSEITSVITKADE

-1092 TIFKKITQWFDDK
+1092 TIFKKVSQWFDDIFK
-1105 FSRAADA
+1105 GNSDV
-1112 INDHST
+1112 DK
-1118 AANYIPSENA
+1118 NA

-1142 ERGWELSDRT
+1142 ERGWELADRT
-1152 VPVIGQYNNNPL
+1152 VPVIGQYNKNPL
-1164 VNLKKGTKI
+1164 VNLQKGTKI

>member
-58 DKMSSPLDK
+58 DKMSSALDK
-67 LESKTKKLSD
+67 IESKTKSLSD
-77 RTISP
+77 KTISP

-135 AGSKKVIS
+135 AGTKKVIS

-537 AAVGISKVGLAA
+537 AAAGISKVGLSA

-561 AITAGVATT
+561 AITAGVAAT
-570 AYGVMSYNSLIN
+570 AYGVMSYNSLMN

-648 IKKIDMSS
+648 IKKIDMSG

-686 SETKVLKDALSAD
+686 SEIKVLKDALSAD
-699 GDYSLEN
+699 GDYSSEN

-763 KLEAI
+763 KLDAI

-789 VTDADSASELLKSS
+789 ITDTDSASELLKSS
-803 YKDIDDVYKDKIA
+803 YKDIDDAYKDKIA
-816 DLDGNIAVLEKTLS
+816 DLDGHIAVLEKTLS

-885 GDKVDGTELD
+885 GDKVDGTELY

-1056 TAADVTTDGTAQE
+1056 TAADVTTNGTAQE

>member
-58 DKMSSPLDK
+58 DKMSSALDK
-67 LESKTKKLSD
+67 IESKTKKLSD
-77 RTISP
+77 KTISP

-135 AGSKKVIS
+135 AGTKKVIS

-537 AAVGISKVGLAA
+537 AAAGISKVGLSA

-561 AITAGVATT
+561 AITAGVAAT
-570 AYGVMSYNSLIN
+570 AVGVHEYNKLMN
-582 RSIDTATEE
+582 ESILTAKEDLDPIERFMNSISGNMHKSKAELEE
-591 LTIGEKII
+591 LNLI
-599 NKFTGSAY
+599 Y
-607 KSAKELQESGVKYT
+607 D
-621 DFGEGISDSFKKAV
+621 DFGEGVSESFKSA
-635 RETAKS
+635 AKDAS
-641 GTELLMN
+641 KSLLNIEMDINRLTRNGTLDEGGVN
-648 IKKIDMSS
+648 TFKN
-656 YSTSDRENK
+656 YV
-665 ITNRINDY
+665 NDF
-673 AYDIINALENKKN
+673 AYEGINAMKEQKDKIESEFNKTFMLDGVLN
-686 SETKVLKDALSAD
+686 ETEK
-699 GDYSLEN
+699 
-706 DSAVSSIG
+706 
-714 EYYDNVTEKIQVARD
+714 NVTESLSEYFETGINKQMQL
-729 KVYDIT
+729 KEDIYGILNET
-735 SQAYADNRE
+735 FVDHSKDLDTAMGEIKEKLAEMKALELEYSKADNAYE
-744 LAVSELEEIKGYID
+744 K
-758 QMNSL
+758 
-763 KLEAI
+763 
-768 DAKNTYDQAYA
+768 AYA
-779 QSKFTTDASK
+779 QNQYINDAEK
-789 VTDADSASELLKSS
+789 VSGLDSASELLKSR
-803 YKDIDDVYKDKIA
+803 A
-816 DLDGNIAVLEKTLS
+816 DEHN
-830 ETTEESKK
+830 
-838 SSLEKSID
+838 
-846 ELRNTRGSY
+846 
-855 ADSNWNE
+855 
-862 KQAMYQIIMDQ
+862 
-873 NSGAASSIDKYT
+873 
-885 GDKVDGTELD
+885 
-895 NRDTMQKMINSH
+895 
-907 IGASNIK
+907 
-914 ESGNYTLFN
+914 
-923 DLTKQWE
+923 
-930 NVTIAVDDYSKEIT
+930 
-944 GFYNETANKGAAY
+944 
-957 SNVQKKQLDILR
+957 KQLDEIDNNYAGTLAYYDSLLSNNNITDEEKNNFEAGKTEALKTR
-969 ESYTNSTDGIIN
+969 KEALKQAEEDWKSDLETLYSAYPKAKDQNGRSLLNEETGAIFSKPELKSQDTMAKIQNSHSQLEGITQSGVYALKNDLSGNLEQLYVSVDEKTGAIKSIFNATTNDIGSYSDKEKEKMDSLKDSYSSAGKEINYLLESH
-981 AIDVISNSTL
+981 ARL
-991 NTSTGEFKMGNAIVA
+991 NTSTGELMSAAGTTITSLENVTAAGDGLITGIMEINNTPYKVTCDLSGTIQNIQSVTDATE
-1006 SMQDIQKESDGVI
+1006 SMPKES
-1019 TGMTQI
+1019 
-1025 NGTQVYIKADAS
+1025 
-1037 GAIEAIGDTRE
+1037 AI
-1048 ELNQVPPI
+1048 
-1056 TAADVTTDGTAQE
+1056 DVTTDGTAQE
-1069 TTSEITGVITKANE
+1069 TKSEITSVITKADE

-1092 TIFKKITQWFDDK
+1092 TIFKKVSQWFDDIFK
-1105 FSRAADA
+1105 G
-1112 INDHST
+1112 N
-1118 AANYIPSENA
+1118 SEVDKNA

-1142 ERGWELSDRT
+1142 ERGWELADRT

-1164 VNLKKGTKI
+1164 VNLQKGTKI

-1222 INVNGNQDIEAMIN
+1222 INVNGNQDVEAMIQ

-1243 QNLRDAFTNIKK
+1243 QNLRDAFSNIKK

>member
-58 DKMSSPLDK
+58 DKMSSPLEK
-67 LESKTKKLSD
+67 LESKTKSLSD

-135 AGSKKVIS
+135 AGTKKVIS

-477 AVDYLSN
+477 SVDYLSN

-495 IGTVVTAI
+495 IGTVVTSI

-517 GISNLVSLFKGASV
+517 GISNLVSLFKGANV

-537 AAVGISKVGLAA
+537 AAGGISKVGLAA
-549 KILPALFSPVGL
+549 KILPALFSPAGL
-561 AITAGVATT
+561 AITAGVAAT
-570 AYGVMSYNSLIN
+570 AYGVMSYNSLMN

-648 IKKIDMSS
+648 IKKIDMSG

-699 GDYSLEN
+699 GDYSSEN

-744 LAVSELEEIKGYID
+744 LASSELEEIKGYID

-763 KLEAI
+763 KLDAI

-789 VTDADSASELLKSS
+789 VTDTDSASELLKSS
-803 YKDIDDVYKDKIA
+803 YKDINDVYKDKIA

-838 SSLEKSID
+838 
-846 ELRNTRGSY
+846 
-855 ADSNWNE
+855 
-862 KQAMYQIIMDQ
+862 II
-873 NSGAASSIDKYT
+873 
-885 GDKVDGTELD
+885 
-895 NRDTMQKMINSH
+895 
-907 IGASNIK
+907 
-914 ESGNYTLFN
+914 
-923 DLTKQWE
+923 
-930 NVTIAVDDYSKEIT
+930 
-944 GFYNETANKGAAY
+944 
-957 SNVQKKQLDILR
+957 
-969 ESYTNSTDGIIN
+969 
-981 AIDVISNSTL
+981 
-991 NTSTGEFKMGNAIVA
+991 
-1006 SMQDIQKESDGVI
+1006 
-1019 TGMTQI
+1019 
-1025 NGTQVYIKADAS
+1025 
-1037 GAIEAIGDTRE
+1037 
-1048 ELNQVPPI
+1048 
-1056 TAADVTTDGTAQE
+1056 
-1069 TTSEITGVITKANE
+1069 ITKE
-1083 ADGKTITIT
+1083 H
-1092 TIFKKITQWFDDK
+1092 
-1105 FSRAADA
+1105 R
-1112 INDHST
+1112 
-1118 AANYIPSENA
+1118 
-1128 NGTHYSESGLSTVD
+1128 
-1142 ERGWELSDRT
+1142 
-1152 VPVIGQYNNNPL
+1152 
-1164 VNLKKGTKI
+1164 
-1173 RNHMNSVNDMR
+1173 
-1184 AAVQQEVARKT
+1184 
-1195 PKQKVEVY
+1195 
-1203 QPQVAMA
+1203 
-1210 GGGNQF
+1210 
-1216 SFGGMN
+1216 
-1222 INVNGNQDIEAMIN
+1222 
-1236 EAMQQFG
+1236 
-1243 QNLRDAFTNIKK
+1243 

>member
-135 AGSKKVIS
+135 AGTKKVIS

-537 AAVGISKVGLAA
+537 AAAGISKVGLSA

-561 AITAGVATT
+561 AITAGVAAT
-570 AYGVMSYNSLIN
+570 AVGVHEYNKLMN
-582 RSIDTATEE
+582 ESILTAKEDLDPIERFMDSISGNMHKSKAELEE
-591 LTIGEKII
+591 LNII
-599 NKFTGSAY
+599 Y
-607 KSAKELQESGVKYT
+607 D
-621 DFGEGISDSFKKAV
+621 DFGEGVSESFKNA
-635 RETAKS
+635 AKDAS
-641 GTELLMN
+641 KSLLNIEMDINRLTRNGTLDEGGVN
-648 IKKIDMSS
+648 TFKN
-656 YSTSDRENK
+656 YV
-665 ITNRINDY
+665 NDF
-673 AYDIINALENKKN
+673 AYEGINAMKEQKDKIESEFNKTFMLDGVLN
-686 SETKVLKDALSAD
+686 ETEK
-699 GDYSLEN
+699 
-706 DSAVSSIG
+706 
-714 EYYDNVTEKIQVARD
+714 NVTESLSEYFETGINKQIQLRE
-729 KVYDIT
+729 DIYGILNET
-735 SQAYADNRE
+735 FVDHSKDLDTAMAEIKEKLAGMKALELEYTKADNAYE
-744 LAVSELEEIKGYID
+744 K
-758 QMNSL
+758 
-763 KLEAI
+763 
-768 DAKNTYDQAYA
+768 AYA
-779 QSKFTTDASK
+779 QNQYKNDAEK
-789 VTDADSASELLKSS
+789 VTGLGGASELLKSR
-803 YKDIDDVYKDKIA
+803 A
-816 DLDGNIAVLEKTLS
+816 DEHN
-830 ETTEESKK
+830 
-838 SSLEKSID
+838 
-846 ELRNTRGSY
+846 
-855 ADSNWNE
+855 
-862 KQAMYQIIMDQ
+862 
-873 NSGAASSIDKYT
+873 
-885 GDKVDGTELD
+885 
-895 NRDTMQKMINSH
+895 
-907 IGASNIK
+907 
-914 ESGNYTLFN
+914 
-923 DLTKQWE
+923 
-930 NVTIAVDDYSKEIT
+930 
-944 GFYNETANKGAAY
+944 
-957 SNVQKKQLDILR
+957 KQLDEIDSNYEGTLAYYDSLLSNNNITDEEKNNFEAGKTEALKTR
-969 ESYTNSTDGIIN
+969 KEALKQAEEDWKSDLETLYSAYPKAKDQNGRSLLNEETGAIFSKPELKSQDTMAKIQNSHSQLEGITQSGVYALKNDLSGNLEQLYVSVDEKTGAIKSIFNATTNDIGSYSDKEKEKMDSLKDSYSSAGKEINYLLESH
-981 AIDVISNSTL
+981 ARL
-991 NTSTGEFKMGNAIVA
+991 NTSTGELMSAAGTTITSLENVTAAGDGLITGIMEINNTPYKVTCDLSGTIQNIQSVTDATE
-1006 SMQDIQKESDGVI
+1006 SMPKES
-1019 TGMTQI
+1019 
-1025 NGTQVYIKADAS
+1025 
-1037 GAIEAIGDTRE
+1037 AI
-1048 ELNQVPPI
+1048 
-1056 TAADVTTDGTAQE
+1056 DVTTDGTAQE
-1069 TTSEITGVITKANE
+1069 TKSEITSVITKADE

-1092 TIFKKITQWFDDK
+1092 TIFKKVSQWFDDIFK
-1105 FSRAADA
+1105 GNSDV
-1112 INDHST
+1112 DK
-1118 AANYIPSENA
+1118 NA

-1142 ERGWELSDRT
+1142 ERGWELADRT

-1164 VNLKKGTKI
+1164 VNLQKGTKI

-1222 INVNGNQDIEAMIN
+1222 INVNGNQDIEAMIQ

-1243 QNLRDAFTNIKK
+1243 QNLRDAFSNIKK

>member
-135 AGSKKVIS
+135 AGTKKVIS

-235 AGDLDLAAATDI
+235 TGDLDLAAATDI

-517 GISNLVSLFKGASV
+517 GISNLASLFKGASV

-537 AAVGISKVGLAA
+537 AAAGISKVGLAA
-549 KILPALFSPVGL
+549 KILPALFSPAGL
-561 AITAGVATT
+561 AITAGVAAT
-570 AYGVMSYNSLIN
+570 AYAVHSYNKLMNESLT
-582 RSIDTATEE
+582 TATED
-591 LTIGEKII
+591 LSFGEKII
-599 NKFTGSAY
+599 NKLTGNIN
-607 KSAKELQESGVKYT
+607 KSKKELQELGLIYD
-621 DFGEGISDSFKKAV
+621 DFGEGVSESFKGA
-635 RETAKS
+635 AKDAS
-641 GTELLMN
+641 KSLLDIEMN
-648 IKKIDMSS
+648 INRMSRNGTLDEGGVNTFKN
-656 YSTSDRENK
+656 Y
-665 ITNRINDY
+665 INDF
-673 AYDIINALENKKN
+673 AYEGINAMKEQKDKIESEFNK
-686 SETKVLKDALSAD
+686 TFMLDGVLN
-699 GDYSLEN
+699 E
-706 DSAVSSIG
+706 
-714 EYYDNVTEKIQVARD
+714 TEKNITESLSEYFETGINKQMQL
-729 KVYDIT
+729 KEDIYGILNET
-735 SQAYADNRE
+735 FVDHSKDLDTALVEIKEKLAEMKALELEYTKADNAYE
-744 LAVSELEEIKGYID
+744 K
-758 QMNSL
+758 
-763 KLEAI
+763 
-768 DAKNTYDQAYA
+768 AYA
-779 QSKFTTDASK
+779 QNQYINDAEK
-789 VTDADSASELLKSS
+789 VSGLDSASELLKSR
-803 YKDIDDVYKDKIA
+803 A
-816 DLDGNIAVLEKTLS
+816 DEHN
-830 ETTEESKK
+830 
-838 SSLEKSID
+838 
-846 ELRNTRGSY
+846 
-855 ADSNWNE
+855 
-862 KQAMYQIIMDQ
+862 
-873 NSGAASSIDKYT
+873 
-885 GDKVDGTELD
+885 
-895 NRDTMQKMINSH
+895 
-907 IGASNIK
+907 
-914 ESGNYTLFN
+914 
-923 DLTKQWE
+923 
-930 NVTIAVDDYSKEIT
+930 
-944 GFYNETANKGAAY
+944 
-957 SNVQKKQLDILR
+957 KQLDEIDNNYAGTLAYYDSLLSSSNITDEER
-969 ESYTNSTDGIIN
+969 SNFEAGKAEAQKARDEALKQVEEDWKSDLETLYEAYPKAKGKLNEDTGDVFGKGDFRAQDMLSGFENKYPELSNVNKDGYYALQNSATNELETLYVSIDQTTGRINGVLETATGQVGGYSEEYASKVQEMAEQNKSATSGIIESLEGMK
-981 AIDVISNSTL
+981 AHVDLSN
-991 NTSTGEFKMGNAIVA
+991 NYIV
-1006 SMQDIQKESDGVI
+1006 SSY
-1019 TGMTQI
+1019 
-1025 NGTQVYIKADAS
+1025 GTFS
-1037 GAIEAIGDTRE
+1037 GAIQNVTELGDGLYECMARVNEQDVVLTVDSKGAIR
-1048 ELNQVPPI
+1048 NI
-1056 TAADVTTDGTAQE
+1056 HDVE
-1069 TTSEITGVITKANE
+1069 SSLSK
-1083 ADGKTITIT
+1083 
-1092 TIFKKITQWFDDK
+1092 
-1105 FSRAADA
+1105 
-1112 INDHST
+1112 
-1118 AANYIPSENA
+1118 IPSYKQVVISVATSSVVSNLGSGASKVAESINKHA
-1128 NGTHYSESGLSTVD
+1128 SGTNYATAGLSTVD
-1142 ERGWELSDRT
+1142 ERGWELTDRT
-1152 VPVIGQYNNNPL
+1152 VPVLGQYNNNPL
-1164 VNLKKGTKI
+1164 VNLEQGTKI
-1173 RNHMNSVNDMR
+1173 KSHMNSVNDMR

-1222 INVNGNQDIEAMIN
+1222 ININGNQDVEAMIQ

-1243 QNLRDAFTNIKK
+1243 QNLRDAFAGIK

>member
-58 DKMSSPLDK
+58 DKMSSALDK
-67 LESKTKKLSD
+67 IESKTKKLSD
-77 RTISP
+77 KTISP

-135 AGSKKVIS
+135 AGTKKVIS

-537 AAVGISKVGLAA
+537 AAAGISKVGLSA

-561 AITAGVATT
+561 AITAGVAAT
-570 AYGVMSYNSLIN
+570 AVGVHEYNKLMN
-582 RSIDTATEE
+582 ESILTAKEDLDPIERFMNSISGNMHKSKAELEE
-591 LTIGEKII
+591 LNLI
-599 NKFTGSAY
+599 Y
-607 KSAKELQESGVKYT
+607 D
-621 DFGEGISDSFKKAV
+621 DFGEGVSESFKSA
-635 RETAKS
+635 AKDAS
-641 GTELLMN
+641 KSLLNIEMDINRLTRNGTLDEGGVN
-648 IKKIDMSS
+648 TFKN
-656 YSTSDRENK
+656 YV
-665 ITNRINDY
+665 NDF
-673 AYDIINALENKKN
+673 AYEGINAMKEQKDKIESEFNKTFMLDGVLN
-686 SETKVLKDALSAD
+686 ETEK
-699 GDYSLEN
+699 
-706 DSAVSSIG
+706 
-714 EYYDNVTEKIQVARD
+714 NVTESLSEYFETGINKQMQL
-729 KVYDIT
+729 KEDIYGILNET
-735 SQAYADNRE
+735 FVDHSKDLDTAMGEIKEKLAEMKALELEYSKADNAYE
-744 LAVSELEEIKGYID
+744 K
-758 QMNSL
+758 
-763 KLEAI
+763 
-768 DAKNTYDQAYA
+768 AYA
-779 QSKFTTDASK
+779 QNQYINDAEK
-789 VTDADSASELLKSS
+789 VSGLDSASELLKSR
-803 YKDIDDVYKDKIA
+803 A
-816 DLDGNIAVLEKTLS
+816 DEHN
-830 ETTEESKK
+830 
-838 SSLEKSID
+838 
-846 ELRNTRGSY
+846 
-855 ADSNWNE
+855 
-862 KQAMYQIIMDQ
+862 
-873 NSGAASSIDKYT
+873 
-885 GDKVDGTELD
+885 
-895 NRDTMQKMINSH
+895 
-907 IGASNIK
+907 
-914 ESGNYTLFN
+914 
-923 DLTKQWE
+923 
-930 NVTIAVDDYSKEIT
+930 
-944 GFYNETANKGAAY
+944 
-957 SNVQKKQLDILR
+957 KQLDEIDNNYAGTLAYYDSLLSNNNITDEEKNNFEAGKTEALKTR
-969 ESYTNSTDGIIN
+969 KEALKQAEEDWKSDLETLYSAYPKAKDQNGRSLLNEETGAIFSKPELKSQDTMAKIQNSHSQLEGITQSGVYALKNDLSGNLEQLYVSVDEKTGAIKSIFNATTNDIGSYSDKEKEKMDSLKDSYSSAGKEINYLLESH
-981 AIDVISNSTL
+981 ARL
-991 NTSTGEFKMGNAIVA
+991 NTSTGELMSAAGTTITSLENVTAAGDGLITGIMEINNTPYKVTCDLSGTIQNIQSVTDATE
-1006 SMQDIQKESDGVI
+1006 SMPKES
-1019 TGMTQI
+1019 
-1025 NGTQVYIKADAS
+1025 
-1037 GAIEAIGDTRE
+1037 AI
-1048 ELNQVPPI
+1048 
-1056 TAADVTTDGTAQE
+1056 DVTTDGTAQE
-1069 TTSEITGVITKANE
+1069 TKSEITSVITKADE

-1092 TIFKKITQWFDDK
+1092 TIFKKVSQWFDDIFK
-1105 FSRAADA
+1105 GNSDV
-1112 INDHST
+1112 DK
-1118 AANYIPSENA
+1118 NA

-1142 ERGWELSDRT
+1142 ERGWELADRT

-1222 INVNGNQDIEAMIN
+1222 INVNGNQDVEAMIQ

-1243 QNLRDAFTNIKK
+1243 QNLRDAFSNIKK

>member
-135 AGSKKVIS
+135 AGTKKVIS

-406 SDLSKRLSD
+406 SDLSKRLSE

-537 AAVGISKVGLAA
+537 AAAGISKVGLSA

-561 AITAGVATT
+561 AITAGVAAT
-570 AYGVMSYNSLIN
+570 AYGVMSYNSLMN

-648 IKKIDMSS
+648 IKKIDMSG

-686 SETKVLKDALSAD
+686 SEIKVLKDALSAD
-699 GDYSLEN
+699 GDYSSEN

-763 KLEAI
+763 KLDAI

-789 VTDADSASELLKSS
+789 ITDTDSASELLKSS
-803 YKDIDDVYKDKIA
+803 YKDIDDAYKDKIA
-816 DLDGNIAVLEKTLS
+816 DLDGHIAVLEKTLS

-885 GDKVDGTELD
+885 GDKVDGTELY

-1056 TAADVTTDGTAQE
+1056 TAADVTTNGTAQE

>member
-58 DKMSSPLDK
+58 DKMSSALDK
-67 LESKTKKLSD
+67 IESKTKKLSD
-77 RTISP
+77 KTISP

-135 AGSKKVIS
+135 AGTKKVIS

-331 LASPTKEAAGLMKTY
+331 LANPTKEAAGLMKTY

-549 KILPALFSPVGL
+549 KILPALFSPAGL
-561 AITAGVATT
+561 AITAGVAAT
-570 AYGVMSYNSLIN
+570 AYGVMSYNSLMN

-763 KLEAI
+763 KLDAI

-779 QSKFTTDASK
+779 RSKFTTDASK
-789 VTDADSASELLKSS
+789 ITDTDSASELLKSS
-803 YKDIDDVYKDKIA
+803 YKDIDDAYKDKIA
-816 DLDGNIAVLEKTLS
+816 DLDGHIAVLEKTLS

-1069 TTSEITGVITKANE
+1069 TKSEITSVITKADE

-1092 TIFKKITQWFDDK
+1092 TIFKKVSQWFDDIFK
-1105 FSRAADA
+1105 GNSDV
-1112 INDHST
+1112 DK
-1118 AANYIPSENA
+1118 NA

-1142 ERGWELSDRT
+1142 ERGWELADRT

-1164 VNLKKGTKI
+1164 VNLQKGTKI

>member
-58 DKMSSPLDK
+58 DKMSSPLEK
-67 LESKTKKLSD
+67 LESKTKSLSD
-77 RTISP
+77 KTISP

-537 AAVGISKVGLAA
+537 TAVGISKVGLAA

-648 IKKIDMSS
+648 IKKIDMSG

-665 ITNRINDY
+665 IANRINDY

-699 GDYSLEN
+699 GDYSSEN

-729 KVYDIT
+729 KVYYIT

-838 SSLEKSID
+838 SSLQKSID

>member
-58 DKMSSPLDK
+58 DKMSSPLEK

-135 AGSKKVIS
+135 AGTKKVIS
-143 IALAGTLAMGGF
+143 IALAGTIAMGGF

-406 SDLSKRLSD
+406 SDLSKKLSD

-464 TGKIPDITDGIVN
+464 TGKIPDITDVIVN

-503 AGFNIAGSIGNSIS
+503 AGFYIAGSIGNSIS

-537 AAVGISKVGLAA
+537 AAAGISKVELAA

-561 AITAGVATT
+561 AITAGVAAT
-570 AYGVMSYNSLIN
+570 AYGVMSYNSLMN

-648 IKKIDMSS
+648 IKKIDMSG

-665 ITNRINDY
+665 IANRINDY

-699 GDYSLEN
+699 GNYSSEN

-729 KVYDIT
+729 KVYEIT
-735 SQAYADNRE
+735 SQAYANNRE
-744 LAVSELEEIKGYID
+744 LASSELEEIKGYID

-789 VTDADSASELLKSS
+789 ATDANSASELLKSA
-803 YKDIDDVYKDKIA
+803 YKDIDDAYKDKIA
-816 DLDGNIAVLEKTLS
+816 DLDGHIAVLEKTLS

-957 SNVQKKQLDILR
+957 SNVQKDQLDTLR
-969 ESYTNSTDGIIN
+969 KSYTNATDGIIN

-991 NTSTGEFKMGNAIVA
+991 NTDTGEFKMGNAIVA

-1019 TGMTQI
+1019 TGMAQI

-1037 GAIEAIGDTRE
+1037 GALEAIGNTRE
-1048 ELNQVPPI
+1048 ELNQIPS
-1056 TAADVTTDGTAQE
+1056 VTTADISTNA
-1069 TTSEITGVITKANE
+1069 SESKGEVGGLLENLREIGSKVWTGIVNITKNVTEAFTSSNDAGHTAGHKEGYASGTDNATAGLHPVAEEGFEIITNPSVRNFRGGERVLNHNE
-1083 ADGKTITIT
+1083 
-1092 TIFKKITQWFDDK
+1092 
-1105 FSRAADA
+1105 S
-1112 INDHST
+1112 
-1118 AANYIPSENA
+1118 
-1128 NGTHYSESGLSTVD
+1128 VD
-1142 ERGWELSDRT
+1142 F
-1152 VPVIGQYNNNPL
+1152 
-1164 VNLKKGTKI
+1164 LKSNKVQKG
-1173 RNHMNSVNDMR
+1173 
-1184 AAVQQEVARKT
+1184 
-1195 PKQKVEVY
+1195 KVEVY
-1203 QPQVAMA
+1203 QPKVAME

-1222 INVNGNQDIEAMIN
+1222 ININGNQDVEAMIN

-1243 QNLRDAFTNIKK
+1243 QNLRDAFSNIKK

>member
-135 AGSKKVIS
+135 AGTKKVIS

-477 AVDYLSN
+477 SVDYLSN

-531 AKDATE
+531 AKDAIE
-537 AAVGISKVGLAA
+537 AAGGISKVGLAA
-549 KILPALFSPVGL
+549 KILPALFSPAGL
-561 AITAGVATT
+561 AITAGVAAT
-570 AYGVMSYNSLIN
+570 AVGVHEYNKLMN
-582 RSIDTATEE
+582 ESILTAKEDLDPIERFMDSISGNMHKSKAELEE
-591 LTIGEKII
+591 LNLI
-599 NKFTGSAY
+599 Y
-607 KSAKELQESGVKYT
+607 D
-621 DFGEGISDSFKKAV
+621 DFGEGVSESFKSA
-635 RETAKS
+635 AKDAS
-641 GTELLMN
+641 KSLLNIEMDINRLTRNGTLDEGGVN
-648 IKKIDMSS
+648 TFKN
-656 YSTSDRENK
+656 Y
-665 ITNRINDY
+665 INDF
-673 AYDIINALENKKN
+673 AYEGINAMKEQKDKMESEFNKTFMLDGVLN
-686 SETKVLKDALSAD
+686 ETEK
-699 GDYSLEN
+699 
-706 DSAVSSIG
+706 
-714 EYYDNVTEKIQVARD
+714 NVTESLSEYFETGINKQMQL
-729 KVYDIT
+729 KEDIYGILNET
-735 SQAYADNRE
+735 FVDHSKDLDTAMAEIKEKLAEMKALELEYTKADNAYE
-744 LAVSELEEIKGYID
+744 K
-758 QMNSL
+758 
-763 KLEAI
+763 
-768 DAKNTYDQAYA
+768 AYA
-779 QSKFTTDASK
+779 QNQYINDAEK
-789 VTDADSASELLKSS
+789 VSGLDSASELLKSR
-803 YKDIDDVYKDKIA
+803 A
-816 DLDGNIAVLEKTLS
+816 DEHN
-830 ETTEESKK
+830 
-838 SSLEKSID
+838 
-846 ELRNTRGSY
+846 
-855 ADSNWNE
+855 
-862 KQAMYQIIMDQ
+862 
-873 NSGAASSIDKYT
+873 
-885 GDKVDGTELD
+885 
-895 NRDTMQKMINSH
+895 
-907 IGASNIK
+907 
-914 ESGNYTLFN
+914 
-923 DLTKQWE
+923 
-930 NVTIAVDDYSKEIT
+930 
-944 GFYNETANKGAAY
+944 
-957 SNVQKKQLDILR
+957 KQLDEIDNNYAGNLAYYDSLLSSSNIADEER
-969 ESYTNSTDGIIN
+969 SNFEAGKAEAQKARDEALKQVEEDWKSDLETLYEAYPKAKGKLNEDTGDVFGKGDFRAQDMLSGFENKYPELSNVNKDGYYALQNSATNELETLYVSIDQTTGRINGVLETATGQVGGYSEEYASKVQEMAEQNKSATSGIIESLEGMK
-981 AIDVISNSTL
+981 AHVDLSNNS
-991 NTSTGEFKMGNAIVA
+991 IV
-1006 SMQDIQKESDGVI
+1006 SSY
-1019 TGMTQI
+1019 
-1025 NGTQVYIKADAS
+1025 GTFS
-1037 GAIEAIGDTRE
+1037 GAIQNVTELGDGLYECMARVNEQDVVLTVDSKGAIR
-1048 ELNQVPPI
+1048 NI
-1056 TAADVTTDGTAQE
+1056 HDVE
-1069 TTSEITGVITKANE
+1069 SSLSK
-1083 ADGKTITIT
+1083 
-1092 TIFKKITQWFDDK
+1092 
-1105 FSRAADA
+1105 
-1112 INDHST
+1112 
-1118 AANYIPSENA
+1118 IPSYKQVLISVATSSVVNSLGSGASKIAESINQHA
-1128 NGTHYSESGLSTVD
+1128 SGTNYATSGLSTID
-1142 ERGWELSDRT
+1142 ERGWELADRT
-1152 VPVIGQYNNNPL
+1152 VPVLGQYNNNPL
-1164 VNLKKGTKI
+1164 VNLEQGTKI
-1173 RNHMNSVNDMR
+1173 KSHMNSVNDMR

-1222 INVNGNQDIEAMIN
+1222 ININSNQDVEAMIQ

-1243 QNLRDAFTNIKK
+1243 QNLKNAFSNIKK

>member
-135 AGSKKVIS
+135 AGTKKVIS
-143 IALAGTLAMGGF
+143 IALAGILAMGGF

-477 AVDYLSN
+477 SVDYLSN

-531 AKDATE
+531 AKDAIE
-537 AAVGISKVGLAA
+537 AAGGISKVGLAA
-549 KILPALFSPVGL
+549 KILPALFSPAGL
-561 AITAGVATT
+561 AITAGVAAT
-570 AYGVMSYNSLIN
+570 AVGVHEYNKLMN
-582 RSIDTATEE
+582 ESILTAKEDLDPIERFMDSISGNMHKSKAELEE
-591 LTIGEKII
+591 LNLI
-599 NKFTGSAY
+599 Y
-607 KSAKELQESGVKYT
+607 D
-621 DFGEGISDSFKKAV
+621 DFGEGVSESFKSA
-635 RETAKS
+635 AKDAS
-641 GTELLMN
+641 KSLLNIEMDINRLTRNGTLDEGGVN
-648 IKKIDMSS
+648 TFKN
-656 YSTSDRENK
+656 Y
-665 ITNRINDY
+665 INDF
-673 AYDIINALENKKN
+673 AYEGINAMKEQKDKMESEFNKTFMLDGVLN
-686 SETKVLKDALSAD
+686 ETEK
-699 GDYSLEN
+699 
-706 DSAVSSIG
+706 
-714 EYYDNVTEKIQVARD
+714 NVTESLSEYFETGINKQMQL
-729 KVYDIT
+729 KEDIYGILNET
-735 SQAYADNRE
+735 FVDHSKDLDTAMAEIKEKLAEMKALELEYTKADNAYE
-744 LAVSELEEIKGYID
+744 K
-758 QMNSL
+758 
-763 KLEAI
+763 
-768 DAKNTYDQAYA
+768 AYA
-779 QSKFTTDASK
+779 QNQYINDAEK
-789 VTDADSASELLKSS
+789 VSGLDSASELLKSR
-803 YKDIDDVYKDKIA
+803 A
-816 DLDGNIAVLEKTLS
+816 DEHN
-830 ETTEESKK
+830 
-838 SSLEKSID
+838 
-846 ELRNTRGSY
+846 
-855 ADSNWNE
+855 
-862 KQAMYQIIMDQ
+862 
-873 NSGAASSIDKYT
+873 
-885 GDKVDGTELD
+885 
-895 NRDTMQKMINSH
+895 
-907 IGASNIK
+907 
-914 ESGNYTLFN
+914 
-923 DLTKQWE
+923 
-930 NVTIAVDDYSKEIT
+930 
-944 GFYNETANKGAAY
+944 
-957 SNVQKKQLDILR
+957 KQLDEIDNNYAGTLAYYDSLLSSSNIADEER
-969 ESYTNSTDGIIN
+969 SNFEAGKAEAQKARDEALKQVEEDWKSDLETLYEAYPKAKGKLNEDTGDVFGKGDFRAQDMLSGFENKYPELSNVNKDGYYALQNSATNELETLYVSIDQTTGRINGVLETATGQVGGYSEEYASKVQEMAEQNKSATSGIIESLEGMK
-981 AIDVISNSTL
+981 AHVDLSNNS
-991 NTSTGEFKMGNAIVA
+991 IV
-1006 SMQDIQKESDGVI
+1006 SSY
-1019 TGMTQI
+1019 
-1025 NGTQVYIKADAS
+1025 GTFS
-1037 GAIEAIGDTRE
+1037 GAIQNVTELGDGLYECMARVNEQDVVLTVDSKGAIR
-1048 ELNQVPPI
+1048 NI
-1056 TAADVTTDGTAQE
+1056 HDVE
-1069 TTSEITGVITKANE
+1069 SSLSK
-1083 ADGKTITIT
+1083 
-1092 TIFKKITQWFDDK
+1092 
-1105 FSRAADA
+1105 
-1112 INDHST
+1112 
-1118 AANYIPSENA
+1118 IPSYKQVLISVATSSVVNSLGSGASKIAESINQHA
-1128 NGTHYSESGLSTVD
+1128 SGTNYATSGLSTID
-1142 ERGWELSDRT
+1142 ERGWELADRT
-1152 VPVIGQYNNNPL
+1152 VPVLGQYNNNPL
-1164 VNLKKGTKI
+1164 VNLEQGTKI
-1173 RNHMNSVNDMR
+1173 KSHMNSVNDMR

-1222 INVNGNQDIEAMIN
+1222 ININSNQDVEAMIQ

-1243 QNLRDAFTNIKK
+1243 QNLKNAFSNIKK